1 MIRGSDHLLRQS
13 VKKLFM
19 IISASKEMY
28 DLLGPGRAER
38 WFYWKYRSREQVS
51 HRNELWTVVPLKS
64 EIGLNRP
71 KWNIGVLNWKEPFEI
86 NGWSP
91 VNTRSSF
98 VNQAIFTLFHLF
110 PVVFFINFLFVYSLN
125 FLLKKLGFSKSKKP
139 SEIRRK
145 CVK

>member
-1 MIRGSDHLLRQS
+1 METEVIRDSDHLLRQS

-91 VNTRSSF
+91 INTRRSF
-98 VNQAIFTLFHLF
+98 ANQAIFTLFHLF
-110 PVVFFINFLFVYSLN
+110 PVVFTLIFSL
-125 FLLKKLGFSKSKKP
+125 L
-139 SEIRRK
+139 IRSISF
-145 CVK
+145 

>member
-1 MIRGSDHLLRQS
+1 MIRDSDRLLRQS
-13 VKKLFM
+13 VKKLFL

-51 HRNELWTVVPLKS
+51 HRNELWTVVPLRS

-91 VNTRSSF
+91 VNTRKFLRQSGDFYLVSF
-98 VNQAIFTLFHLF
+98 FPGGFFH
-110 PVVFFINFLFVYSLN
+110 
-125 FLLKKLGFSKSKKP
+125 
-139 SEIRRK
+139 
-145 CVK
+145 